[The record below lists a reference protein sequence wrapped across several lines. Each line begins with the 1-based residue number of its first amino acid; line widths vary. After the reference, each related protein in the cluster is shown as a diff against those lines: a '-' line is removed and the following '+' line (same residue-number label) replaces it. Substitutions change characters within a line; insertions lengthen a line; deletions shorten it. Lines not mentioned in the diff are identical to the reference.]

1 MNFYGTRTRHF
12 IRYCSPSASTERL
25 THNCSTSSMVT
36 LLTSSLGLTEK
47 VGVAK
52 ARVPT
57 FSGSF
62 GQHTNVDPP
71 KAMHVG
77 LIWKTVFPIYCT
89 FYKVLSKCLLELQTS
104 ESSLKGKKPVQR
116 AKGVHIPCSFVCNTH
131 GVSVSSSENSLDF
144 A

>member
-1 MNFYGTRTRHF
+1 MGEGAPTKAVLLDNLIILKLGIDLDYTHSALYQILYSLSAGT
-12 IRYCSPSASTERL
+12 AERL

-57 FSGSF
+57 FSGCF

-71 KAMHVG
+71 KAMYFS
-77 LIWKTVFPIYCT
+77 LI
-89 FYKVLSKCLLELQTS
+89 
-104 ESSLKGKKPVQR
+104 
-116 AKGVHIPCSFVCNTH
+116 
-131 GVSVSSSENSLDF
+131 
-144 A
+144 